1 MLPLRRRL
9 LLEAAKL
16 LDTLGMI
23 VAFALATA
31 VVAYQI
37 PEISFQQFLS
47 MRVKLEN
54 FALFGGFLIAWRLIF
69 TAFGLYETR
78 RLSARAREVLDAL
91 KATTVAAGM
100 LFLCAWVLR
109 IRMVTP
115 VFIGCFWLVSTA
127 GAMSIRLLG
136 RYVLQR
142 VRRRGR
148 NLRQMLVVG
157 TNARAVGFARR
168 IEAHRELGYTLAG
181 FVDDA
186 WVGRGQFARN
196 GHKLVSGLDGF
207 LPYLRTHVVDE
218 VVIALPMESAYVR
231 ARCIARDC
239 AEQGIAVRLLPDV
252 FDMRLAGA
260 HAAEFEGEAVLTLS
274 TSVADSW
281 QVLLKRSLDIV
292 LSLAVIALVA
302 PLYVLAAVAIKLTSP
317 GPVFFIQER
326 VGLNKR
332 IFRMFKF
339 RTMVQD
345 AEQRQDELESRNE
358 AAGAVFKIRN
368 DPRITPVGSFLRK
381 TSIDELPQLLNVLK
395 GDMSLVGP
403 RPLPVRDYKGF
414 EQDWQLRRF
423 SVRPGITCLWQINGR
438 SSIPFEKWMQ
448 LDMEYIDR
456 WSLGLDLKILAMT
469 IPAVVRGVGAA

>member
-1 MLPLRRRL
+1 MLLLRRRL

-16 LDTLGMI
+16 LDTLGLI
-23 VAFALATA
+23 VAFALASA

-37 PEISFQQFLS
+37 REISLQQFLS
-47 MRVKLEN
+47 MRVKLGN

-69 TAFGLYETR
+69 TGFGLYETR

-100 LFLCAWVLR
+100 LFLGAGALR

-115 VFIGCFWLVSTA
+115 VFIGCFWVVGTA
-127 GAMSIRLLG
+127 GSMSSRLLG

-142 VRRRGR
+142 VRRCR
-148 NLRQMLVVG
+148 NLRQILVVG

-168 IEAHRELGYTLAG
+168 IEAHPELGYTLAG

-186 WVGRGQFARN
+186 WVGRGEFARN

-218 VVIALPMESAYVR
+218 VVIALPMKSAYVQ
-231 ARCIARDC
+231 ARRIARDC
-239 AEQGIAVRLLPDV
+239 AGQGILVRLLPDV
-252 FDMRLAGA
+252 FGMRLARA

-274 TSVADSW
+274 TSLADNW
-281 QVLLKRSLDIV
+281 QFLLKRSLDVV
-292 LSLAVIALVA
+292 LSLAAIALVA
-302 PLYVLAAVAIKLTSP
+302 PLCVLAVVAIKLTSP
-317 GPVFFIQER
+317 GRVFFIQDR

-332 IFRMFKF
+332 IFHMFKF

-345 AEQRQDELESRNE
+345 AEKRQHELESRNE
-358 AAGAVFKIRN
+358 ATGAVFKIRN
-368 DPRITPVGSFLRK
+368 DPRITPVGRFLRK

-414 EQDWQLRRF
+414 EQDWQRRRF

-438 SSIPFEKWMQ
+438 SSCTFEKWME
-448 LDMEYIDR
+448 LDMDYIDH
-456 WSLGLDLKILAMT
+456 WSLGLDMKILAKT
-469 IPAVVRGVGAA
+469 IPAVVRGAGAV